1 MSTHIFSILCKNE
14 PGVMMRISR
23 AFTRRQ
29 VNMDSITVGM
39 EPSGNARIIILFKT
53 DERMAEF
60 MRKVLE
66 RLTQVIEVEVLRGE
80 TSVVREIA
88 LLKTKPLRGEE
99 KEETLLRI
107 EEIGGRVLEVKE
119 DAIIAEVHG
128 DHERI
133 EEVLDE
139 LGDEVLQEV
148 ARSGQVYM
156 SKKFEHAD

>member
-1 MSTHIFSILCKNE
+1 MSTHIFSILCENE

-23 AFTRRQ
+23 AFNRRQ

-39 EPSGNARIIILFKT
+39 EPSGNARIIILFKS

-60 MRKVLE
+60 IRKVIE

-88 LLKTKPLRGEE
+88 LIKTKPLQGKE

-107 EEIGGRVLEVKE
+107 EEIGGRVLEVKK

-128 DHERI
+128 DHDRIERI
-133 EEVLDE
+133 LNE
-139 LGDEVLQEV
+139 LGDEVLEEV

-156 SKKFEHAD
+156 SKKFNH